1 MEQNSVMVEN
11 MERKPT
17 DGINEQP
24 AETSLSTTNG
34 QRMLTPEMSS
44 LITSVS
50 KLAMKLERESGNN
63 IGMDKSLEFG
73 NFILDLNALYVKM
86 KWTFKDESSPISDSQ
101 GLDGRLI

>member
-1 MEQNSVMVEN
+1 MVEN
-11 MERKPT
+11 MKRKPT
-17 DGINEQP
+17 DGNNGQS
-24 AETSLSTTNG
+24 AETSLLTTTG
-34 QRMLTPEMSS
+34 LRILTPEMSN
-44 LITSVS
+44 LITSVNE
-50 KLAMKLERESGNN
+50 LAMKLGRESGNN